1 MLPESEELHSA
12 AVTLSFSNV
21 AQRKRA
27 QGKQEELQPWTRAFA
42 GTTAEGN
49 YSEFQMR

>member
-1 MLPESEELHSA
+1 MLPESEQLHSA
-12 AVTLSFSNV
+12 VVVLSFSNV
-21 AQRKRA
+21 ARRKRV
-27 QGKQEELQPWTRAFA
+27 QGKREELQPSTRAFA